1 MVAILG
7 NHVTHLGNMI
17 LISQLAM
24 ITLFGTCTTFNWTDA
39 VNSMGDPTKDKGMVY
54 VAGANPVLYDIPGRL
69 PPILMVLVGFAF
81 FSVNRARSAW
91 NSIAGTLITYSLVLQ
106 WGQLCYGFFDLC
118 QTTYFGNT
126 DVSLGHPPNTW
137 QPIPISIGSIYR
149 AGYVALAVLIA
160 NSVVMGKASMSQQY
174 GLAFFATVFV
184 TANAKIG
191 EVIQISDAGG
201 ANWIFLFGS
210 TFGLAASKFLKGPS
224 PPVLGAES
232 RATAGG
238 VQSLLGLLL
247 IYSLLPS
254 FVSGNIATWARAANS
269 YDPDSPGSV
278 DTAWEAA
285 FAITVM
291 RAQVIVAFA
300 LASSV
305 VTSIAASISTFGNR
319 VSLHHV
325 VVGSLAGGIAVAPA
339 VAMISNP
346 YGAMMVGCV
355 VSFVSVKMS
364 NHMSAAL
371 ARNGIYDASG
381 SFSGMYLPGLFSGV
395 ISAIAAGSVSVAR
408 NGEYTEHQLLM
419 FVPLARTEL
428 TQGGYQMAYTVITAT
443 FAIIAGALTGS
454 VLNAKIFAPRHIDTL
469 GDDEDDWCDAEGRF
483 QETPKLVVV

>member
-1 MVAILG
+1 M
-7 NHVTHLGNMI
+7 
-17 LISQLAM
+17 
-24 ITLFGTCTTFNWTDA
+24 
-39 VNSMGDPTKDKGMVY
+39 
-54 VAGANPVLYDIPGRL
+54 
-69 PPILMVLVGFAF
+69 
-81 FSVNRARSAW
+81 
-91 NSIAGTLITYSLVLQ
+91 
-106 WGQLCYGFFDLC
+106 
-118 QTTYFGNT
+118 
-126 DVSLGHPPNTW
+126 
-137 QPIPISIGSIYR
+137 
-149 AGYVALAVLIA
+149 LIA

-254 FVSGNIATWARAANS
+254 FVSGNIATWAVAAN
-269 YDPDSPGSV
+269 GQ
-278 DTAWEAA
+278 DTDVTDADWVAA
-285 FAITVM
+285 YEITVM
-291 RAQVIVAFA
+291 RAQVLVAFA

-419 FVPLARTEL
+419 FVPVARTEL
-428 TQGGYQMAYTVITAT
+428 TQGGYQMVSGVGGGGVLGGCPFPLYVVPT
-443 FAIIAGALTGS
+443 LTRVPSPPSPG
-454 VLNAKIFAPRHIDTL
+454 VHRHHRHVRHHRGRAHRLRAQRQDLRAPPH
-469 GDDEDDWCDAEGRF
+469 
-483 QETPKLVVV
+483 